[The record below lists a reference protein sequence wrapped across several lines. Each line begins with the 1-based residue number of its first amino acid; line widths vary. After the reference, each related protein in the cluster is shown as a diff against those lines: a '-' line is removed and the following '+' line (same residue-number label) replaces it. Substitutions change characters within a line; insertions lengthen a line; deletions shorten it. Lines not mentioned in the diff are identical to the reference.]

1 MATFIG
7 KDYEAIL
14 WIGIKAYC
22 PICKRTFTGWYCSSC
37 GLPKKNSKYA
47 ISKDYGRD
55 TVQNCDKYHFRP
67 EFSQFEDFQL
77 CDKCY
82 TTNPFNAK
90 YCRNCKNKLSS
101 KGVTKDAHGWV
112 DLGLSVLWATETI
125 KDKFRWMSCKAH
137 SQYPRYEL
145 EKIDRNYRG
154 EGKDA
159 ATEIWGHK
167 WRTPTKDEFEELFTK
182 CQWERFIDPVSKKY
196 GLKATGPNGSSIILP
211 LDSNHRIVLWTST
224 EYTAKFDGKAAYAL
238 DFQNEIKIEKTLTA
252 RQKKEKEFEESNRA
266 CFKVDLD
273 LILGF
278 YYLKGQTSL
287 AYQTEEDEKRRRYP
301 EYQETIERQNKI
313 LNAMGDDRKERE
325 INEKKDKER
334 LDNLWLSTPVKF
346 SFNEDIISDNKP
358 KFSGKGFFHSILPVA
373 DKKWKGKL

>member
-1 MATFIG
+1 MQIIVNF
-7 KDYEAIL
+7 EHIL
-14 WIGIKAYC
+14 WTGIKAYC

-67 EFSQFEDFQL
+67 EFSQFEDFKL

-211 LDSNHRIVLWTST
+211 LDSNHRIDLWTST
-224 EYTAKFDGKAAYAL
+224 EYTA
-238 DFQNEIKIEKTLTA
+238 
-252 RQKKEKEFEESNRA
+252 
-266 CFKVDLD
+266 
-273 LILGF
+273 
-278 YYLKGQTSL
+278 
-287 AYQTEEDEKRRRYP
+287 
-301 EYQETIERQNKI
+301 
-313 LNAMGDDRKERE
+313 
-325 INEKKDKER
+325 
-334 LDNLWLSTPVKF
+334 
-346 SFNEDIISDNKP
+346 
-358 KFSGKGFFHSILPVA
+358 
-373 DKKWKGKL
+373 

>member
-1 MATFIG
+1 MKIIVNF
-7 KDYEAIL
+7 EHIL
-14 WIGIKAYC
+14 WTGIKAYC
-22 PICKRTFTGWYCSSC
+22 PICKRTFTGWYCPSC

-47 ISKDYGRD
+47 LYKEYKESLH
-55 TVQNCDKYHFRP
+55 NCDKYHFRP
-67 EFSQFEDFQL
+67 EFSQFEDFKL

-211 LDSNHRIVLWTST
+211 LDSNHRIDLWTST
-224 EYTAKFDGKAAYAL
+224 EYTAKFDGKAAYAFL
-238 DFQNEIKIEKTLTA
+238 FQNEIKIEKTLTA
-252 RQKKEKEFEESNRA
+252 KQKKELEFATARSKRESDRLSEDIRRMLSRVNYNFEEEWNKEEE
-266 CFKVDLD
+266 FKAKERE
-273 LILGF
+273 ISR
-278 YYLKGQTSL
+278 Q
-287 AYQTEEDEKRRRYP
+287 
-301 EYQETIERQNKI
+301 EYMV
-313 LNAMGDDRKERE
+313 LSAMGDDRKERE
-325 INEKKDKER
+325 INEKMDKER

-346 SFNEDIISDNKP
+346 SFNEDIISNNKE
-358 KFSGKGFFHSILPVA
+358 KFSIKRIFHPILPVA
-373 DKKWKGKL
+373 DKKWKNNL

>member
-1 MATFIG
+1 MKIIVNF
-7 KDYEAIL
+7 EHIL
-14 WIGIKAYC
+14 WTGIKAYC
-22 PICKRTFTGWYCSSC
+22 PICKRTFTGWYCPSC

-47 ISKDYGRD
+47 LYKEYMDSLH
-55 TVQNCDKYHFRP
+55 NCDKYHFRP
-67 EFSQFEDFQL
+67 EFSQFEDFKL

-137 SQYPRYEL
+137 SQYPIYEL
-145 EKIDRNYRG
+145 ETIDRNYRG

-167 WRTPTKDEFEELFTK
+167 WRTPTKEEFEELFTK
-182 CQWERFIDPVSKKY
+182 CQWERCIDPISKKY
-196 GLKATGPNGSSIILP
+196 GLKATGPNGNSIMLT
-211 LDSNHRIVLWTST
+211 LDSKAISLWTST
-224 EYTAKFDGKAAYAL
+224 EYTAKFDGKAAYAFQ
-238 DFQNEIKIEKTLTA
+238 FQNEIKIEKTLTA

-266 CFKVDLD
+266 RFKVDLGP
-273 LILGF
+273 ILGF

-287 AYQTEEDEKRRRYP
+287 AYQTEVNERRRRYP
-301 EYQETIERQNKI
+301 EYQETKERQNKI
-313 LNAMGDDRKERE
+313 LSAMGDDRKERE
-325 INEKKDKER
+325 INEKMDKER

-358 KFSGKGFFHSILPVA
+358 KFSIKGIFHPILPVA
-373 DKKWKGKL
+373 DKKWKNNL

>member
-1 MATFIG
+1 MQKNIYG
-7 KDYEAIL
+7 LVLSLL
-14 WIGIKAYC
+14 WL
-22 PICKRTFTGWYCSSC
+22 T
-37 GLPKKNSKYA
+37 KKNSKYA
-47 ISKDYGRD
+47 LYKGYMDSLH
-55 TVQNCDKYHFRP
+55 NCDKYHFRP

-112 DLGLSVLWATETI
+112 DLGLSVLWATETM
-125 KDKFRWMSCKAH
+125 DGTFRWMSCKAH

-167 WRTPTKDEFEELFTK
+167 WRTPTKDEFEELFKK

-211 LDSNHRIVLWTST
+211 LVSTNSIDLWTST
-224 EYTAKFDGKAAYAL
+224 EYTAKSDGRDAYVFHFRN
-238 DFQNEIKIEKTLTA
+238 DIKIEKTLTA
-252 RQKKEKEFEESNRA
+252 RQKKEKEFKESNRA
-266 CFKVDLD
+266 RFKVVDFDLD
-273 LILGF
+273 LLLGL
-278 YYLKGQTSL
+278 YYLNGQTSL
-287 AYQTEEDEKRRRYP
+287 AYRTEEDEKRRRYP
-301 EYQETIERQNKI
+301 EYQETIERQKKI
-313 LNAMGDDRKERE
+313 LNAMGDDREERE

-346 SFNEDIISDNKP
+346 SFNEDIISDNKT
-358 KFSGKGFFHSILPVA
+358 KFRGKRTFHSILPVA

>member
-14 WIGIKAYC
+14 WTGIKAYC
-22 PICKRTFTGWYCSSC
+22 PICKRTFTGWYCPSC

-47 ISKDYGRD
+47 LYKEYMDSLH
-55 TVQNCDKYHFRP
+55 NCDKYHFRP
-67 EFSQFEDFQL
+67 EFSQFEDFKL

-125 KDKFRWMSCKAH
+125 KDKFRWMSCKAQ
-137 SQYPRYEL
+137 SQYPIYEL
-145 EKIDRNYRG
+145 ETIDRNYRG

-211 LDSNHRIVLWTST
+211 LDSNHRIDLWTST

-238 DFQNEIKIEKTLTA
+238 DFHNEIQIEKTLTA
-252 RQKKEKEFEESNRA
+252 K
-266 CFKVDLD
+266 
-273 LILGF
+273 
-278 YYLKGQTSL
+278 
-287 AYQTEEDEKRRRYP
+287 
-301 EYQETIERQNKI
+301 QNKELEFATARSKRESDRLSEDI
-313 LNAMGDDRKERE
+313 RRTLSRVNYNFKEEWNKEEEFKAKEREISRQEYMVLSAMGDDRKERE
-325 INEKKDKER
+325 INKKKDKEK

-358 KFSGKGFFHSILPVA
+358 KFSVKGIFHPILPVA
-373 DKKWKGKL
+373 DKKWKNNL

>member
-14 WIGIKAYC
+14 WTGIKAYC
-22 PICKRTFTGWYCSSC
+22 PICKRTFTGWYCPSC

-47 ISKDYGRD
+47 LYKEYMDSLH
-55 TVQNCDKYHFRP
+55 NCDKYHFRP
-67 EFSQFEDFQL
+67 EFSQFEDFKL

-137 SQYPRYEL
+137 SQYPIYEL
-145 EKIDRNYRG
+145 ETIDRNYRG

-182 CQWERFIDPVSKKY
+182 CQWERFIDPDSKKY

-211 LDSNHRIVLWTST
+211 LDSNHRIDLWTST

-238 DFQNEIKIEKTLTA
+238 DFHNEIKIEKTRTAKQNKELEFATA
-252 RQKKEKEFEESNRA
+252 RSKRESDRLSEDIRRTLSRVNYNFKEEWNKEEE
-266 CFKVDLD
+266 FKAKERE
-273 LILGF
+273 ISR
-278 YYLKGQTSL
+278 Q
-287 AYQTEEDEKRRRYP
+287 
-301 EYQETIERQNKI
+301 EYMV
-313 LNAMGDDRKERE
+313 LSAMGDDRKERE
-325 INEKKDKER
+325 INEKMDKEK

-358 KFSGKGFFHSILPVA
+358 KFSVKGIYHPILPVA
-373 DKKWKGKL
+373 DKKWKNNL

>member
-1 MATFIG
+1 MQIIVNF
-7 KDYEAIL
+7 EHIL
-14 WIGIKAYC
+14 WTGIKAYC

-67 EFSQFEDFQL
+67 EFSQFEDFKL

-211 LDSNHRIVLWTST
+211 LDSNHRIDLWTST

-238 DFQNEIKIEKTLTA
+238 DFHNEIKIEKTLTA
-252 RQKKEKEFEESNRA
+252 KQKKELEFATARSKRESDRLSEDFRRMLSRVNYNFEEEWNKEEE
-266 CFKVDLD
+266 FKAKERE
-273 LILGF
+273 ISR
-278 YYLKGQTSL
+278 Q
-287 AYQTEEDEKRRRYP
+287 
-301 EYQETIERQNKI
+301 EYMV
-313 LNAMGDDRKERE
+313 LSAMGDDRKERE
-325 INEKKDKER
+325 FNEKMDKER

-346 SFNEDIISDNKP
+346 SFNEDIISNNKE
-358 KFSGKGFFHSILPVA
+358 KFSIKRCFHPILPVA
-373 DKKWKGKL
+373 DKKWKNNL

>member
-7 KDYEAIL
+7 KNYEAIL
-14 WIGIKAYC
+14 WTGIKAYC
-22 PICKRTFTGWYCSSC
+22 PICKRTFTGWYCPSC

-47 ISKDYGRD
+47 LYKEYMDSLH
-55 TVQNCDKYHFRP
+55 NCDKYHFRP
-67 EFSQFEDFQL
+67 EFSQFEDFKL

-101 KGVTKDAHGWV
+101 KGITKDAHGWV

-224 EYTAKFDGKAAYAL
+224 EYTAKFDGKVAYAL
-238 DFQNEIKIEKTLTA
+238 DFQNEIRIEKTLTA
-252 RQKKEKEFEESNRA
+252 KQKKELEFTTARSKRESDRLSEHLRRSLVNYNFEEEWNKEEE
-266 CFKVDLD
+266 FKAKERE
-273 LILGF
+273 ISR
-278 YYLKGQTSL
+278 Q
-287 AYQTEEDEKRRRYP
+287 
-301 EYQETIERQNKI
+301 EYMV
-313 LNAMGDDRKERE
+313 LSAMGDDRKERE
-325 INEKKDKER
+325 INEKMDKEK

-358 KFSGKGFFHSILPVA
+358 KFSVKGIFHPILPVA
-373 DKKWKGKL
+373 DKKWKNNL

>member
-14 WIGIKAYC
+14 WTGIKAYC
-22 PICKRTFTGWYCSSC
+22 PICKRTFTGWYCPSC

-47 ISKDYGRD
+47 LYKEYMDSLH
-55 TVQNCDKYHFRP
+55 NCDKYHFRP

-112 DLGLSVLWATETI
+112 DLGLSVLWATEKMDGT
-125 KDKFRWMSCKAH
+125 FRWMSCKAH

-145 EKIDRNYRG
+145 ENIDRNYRG

-167 WRTPTKDEFEELFTK
+167 WRTPTKDEFEELFKK

-211 LDSNHRIVLWTST
+211 LVSTDSINLWTST
-224 EYTAKFDGKAAYAL
+224 EYTAKSDGRDAYVFHFRN
-238 DFQNEIKIEKTLTA
+238 DIKIEKTLTA

-266 CFKVDLD
+266 RFKVVDFDLS
-273 LILGF
+273 LL
-278 YYLKGQTSL
+278 LQTSL
-287 AYQTEEDEKRRRYP
+287 AYRRKEDEKRRRYP
-301 EYQETIERQNKI
+301 EYQETIERQKKI
-313 LNAMGDDRKERE
+313 LNAMGDDREERE

-346 SFNEDIISDNKP
+346 SFNEDIISDNKT
-358 KFSGKGFFHSILPVA
+358 KFRGKRTFNSILPVA
-373 DKKWKGKL
+373 DKKWKNNL

>member
-14 WIGIKAYC
+14 WTGIKAYC
-22 PICKRTFTGWYCSSC
+22 PICKRTFTGWYCPSC

-47 ISKDYGRD
+47 LYKEYKEPLH
-55 TVQNCDKYHFRP
+55 NCDKYHFRP
-67 EFSQFEDFQL
+67 EFSQFEDFKL

-182 CQWERFIDPVSKKY
+182 CQWERFIDPDSKKY

-211 LDSNHRIVLWTST
+211 LDSNHRIDLWTST

-238 DFQNEIKIEKTLTA
+238 DFQNKIRIEKTLTA
-252 RQKKEKEFEESNRA
+252 KQKKELEFATARSKRESDRLSEDIRRTLSRVNYNFKEEWNKEEE
-266 CFKVDLD
+266 FKAKERE
-273 LILGF
+273 ISR
-278 YYLKGQTSL
+278 Q
-287 AYQTEEDEKRRRYP
+287 
-301 EYQETIERQNKI
+301 EYMV
-313 LNAMGDDRKERE
+313 LSAMGDDRKERE
-325 INEKKDKER
+325 INKKKDKEK

-346 SFNEDIISDNKP
+346 SFNEDITSDNKP
-358 KFSGKGFFHSILPVA
+358 KFSVKGIFHPILPVA
-373 DKKWKGKL
+373 DKKWKNNL

>member
-1 MATFIG
+1 M
-7 KDYEAIL
+7 DSL
-14 WIGIKAYC
+14 H
-22 PICKRTFTGWYCSSC
+22 
-37 GLPKKNSKYA
+37 
-47 ISKDYGRD
+47 
-55 TVQNCDKYHFRP
+55 NCDKYHFRP
-67 EFSQFEDFQL
+67 EFSQFEDFKL

-101 KGVTKDAHGWV
+101 KGITKDAHGWV

-224 EYTAKFDGKAAYAL
+224 EYTAKFDGKVAYAL
-238 DFQNEIKIEKTLTA
+238 DFQNEIRIEKTLTA
-252 RQKKEKEFEESNRA
+252 KQKKELEFTTARSKRESDRLSEHLRRSLVNYNFEEEWNKEEE
-266 CFKVDLD
+266 FKAKERE
-273 LILGF
+273 ISR
-278 YYLKGQTSL
+278 Q
-287 AYQTEEDEKRRRYP
+287 
-301 EYQETIERQNKI
+301 EYMV
-313 LNAMGDDRKERE
+313 LSAMGDDRKERE
-325 INEKKDKER
+325 INEKMDKEK

-358 KFSGKGFFHSILPVA
+358 KFSVKGIFHPILPVA
-373 DKKWKGKL
+373 DKKWKNNL